1 MAQVPGRTIFAPVS
15 KQDPKH
21 GRWILPLVVAA
32 LVLFTYTFV
41 NNLPPAETPTT
52 TTAVASERTTT
63 TEPPPETTT
72 TTLAPEVI
80 ALITTL
86 DALAEDAES
95 LRETAQTINDEFSA
109 ETTGYGDTRDAMSDL
124 RVETSDFND
133 RVGAV
138 EIPTAG
144 EEQWG
149 DVTIAAATMQLEA
162 DNMWDGLVNTS
173 GSEKRLAALDDYNIA
188 AATFVQKLD
197 DVKAAITTPAETP

>member
-80 ALITTL
+80 ALITKIGR
-86 DALAEDAES
+86 AH
-95 LRETAQTINDEFSA
+95 
-109 ETTGYGDTRDAMSDL
+109 
-124 RVETSDFND
+124 V
-133 RVGAV
+133 
-138 EIPTAG
+138 
-144 EEQWG
+144 
-149 DVTIAAATMQLEA
+149 
-162 DNMWDGLVNTS
+162 
-173 GSEKRLAALDDYNIA
+173 
-188 AATFVQKLD
+188 
-197 DVKAAITTPAETP
+197 